1 MVFVLILTSVRK
13 AHIFVTLTLAVKIE
27 RAHTFV
33 NVIMALIHMV
43 MVLWASVTIE
53 MSVLNPWETHCL
65 VYAQQEGFKFFVFFH
80 TVWTILYLGA
90 TRKVKLTSLLSTKKT
105 FTGLCK

>member
-1 MVFVLILTSVRK
+1 MVFVLILMSVRK

-80 TVWTILYLGA
+80 RVRTIL
-90 TRKVKLTSLLSTKKT
+90 
-105 FTGLCK
+105 

>member
-1 MVFVLILTSVRK
+1 MMFVLILTSVRK

-33 NVIMALIHMV
+33 NVIMALMV

-53 MSVLNPWETHCL
+53 MSVLNPWETHCQ
-65 VYAQQEGFKFFVFFH
+65 VSAQQEGFKFFVFFH
-80 TVWTILYLGA
+80 TLWTILY
-90 TRKVKLTSLLSTKKT
+90 KLKNHSLASRNITLY
-105 FTGLCK
+105 